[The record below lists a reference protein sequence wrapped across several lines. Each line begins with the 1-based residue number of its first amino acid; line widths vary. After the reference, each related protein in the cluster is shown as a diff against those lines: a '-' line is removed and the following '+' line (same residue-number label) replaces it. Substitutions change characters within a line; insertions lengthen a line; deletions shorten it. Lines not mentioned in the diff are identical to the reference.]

1 MNIDLIFKIAGIGIV
16 VAILNILLSK
26 SGRDEQGTMIII
38 AGMIAVLLILSGEIA
53 DLFKILEN
61 FFIINS
67 FA

>member
-1 MNIDLIFKIAGIGIV
+1 MEVIFKIAGIGIV

-53 DLFKILEN
+53 DLFEILER
-61 FFIINS
+61 FFKR
-67 FA
+67 